1 MYHCSLK
8 WKMTWVKSHPS
19 DRDGNGNH
27 IVSGSLYKATNPSI
41 MLLDKDALCWVV
53 NSQEFGRDG
62 ISKLFFFKRNFK
74 TLGALE
80 MEYMLALIKK
90 PNSKTFANSQKGCSI
105 SLEEMYILLNYYG
118 LKVPSKN
125 ERYLSMEAYSD
136 SAHLW
141 P

>member
-1 MYHCSLK
+1 ML
-8 WKMTWVKSHPS
+8 
-19 DRDGNGNH
+19 
-27 IVSGSLYKATNPSI
+27 GSQLPRVWERWNFKT
-41 MLLDKDALCWVV
+41 
-53 NSQEFGRDG
+53 
-62 ISKLFFFKRNFK
+62 FFFKRNFK

-90 PNSKTFANSQKGCSI
+90 PNSETFANSQKGCSI
-105 SLEEMYILLNYYG
+105 SLEEMYILLNHYG